1 MERSSLGLAIEHN
14 MFYNLK
20 IDTYLY
26 CMKLVKEIFA
36 RIWALWAIVVFIVP
50 MLVFVWFY
58 LICFLLPEP
67 KASWWHR
74 GISRIWMV
82 IFLNLTGCP
91 LKVNGKQHFKKG
103 CNYVVVCNHNS
114 LLDVPATTPFM
125 PAPNKTIAKKSFAK
139 VPLFGWIYKAGS
151 VLVDRNSDKSRRE
164 SIDKMKHVL
173 AIGLDMCIYPEGTRN
188 RSNEPLKKF
197 YDGAFRLAVDTGKPV
212 IPVVLFNTR
221 KVLPAGKIF
230 YMLPH
235 RLHMDILPPVSSNN
249 ITHTE
254 LKEKVFKT
262 MWDYYE
268 ANK

>member
-1 MERSSLGLAIEHN
+1 
-14 MFYNLK
+14 
-20 IDTYLY
+20 
-26 CMKLVKEIFA
+26 MKLVKEIFA
-36 RIWALWAIVVFIVP
+36 RIWALWAIVVFLIP

-74 GISRIWMV
+74 GISRVWMT

-91 LKVNGKQHFKKG
+91 LKVNGKQHFTKG

-125 PAPNKTIAKKSFAK
+125 PAPNKTIAKKSFAN
-139 VPLFGWIYKAGS
+139 VPLFGWIYRAGS
-151 VLVDRNSDKSRRE
+151 VLVDRKSDRSRRE

-188 RSNEPLKKF
+188 RTEEPLKKF
-197 YDGAFRLAVDTGKPV
+197 YDGAFRLAIDTKKPI

-230 YMLPH
+230 YMLPNK
-235 RLHMDILPPVSSNN
+235 LHMDILPPVSSSN

-254 LKEKVFKT
+254 LKEQVFKI

>member
-1 MERSSLGLAIEHN
+1 
-14 MFYNLK
+14 
-20 IDTYLY
+20 
-26 CMKLVKEIFA
+26 
-36 RIWALWAIVVFIVP
+36 
-50 MLVFVWFY
+50 
-58 LICFLLPEP
+58 
-67 KASWWHR
+67 
-74 GISRIWMV
+74 
-82 IFLNLTGCP
+82 
-91 LKVNGKQHFKKG
+91 
-103 CNYVVVCNHNS
+103 VVCNHNS

-125 PAPNKTIAKKSFAK
+125 PAPNKTIAKKSFAN
-139 VPLFGWIYKAGS
+139 VPLFGWIYRAGS

-173 AIGLDMCIYPEGTRN
+173 SIGLDMCIYPEGTRN
-188 RSNEPLKKF
+188 RTGEPLKKF

-230 YMLPH
+230 YMLPY
-235 RLHMDILPPVSSNN
+235 RLRMDILPPISSSN

-254 LKEKVFKT
+254 LKEQVFKI